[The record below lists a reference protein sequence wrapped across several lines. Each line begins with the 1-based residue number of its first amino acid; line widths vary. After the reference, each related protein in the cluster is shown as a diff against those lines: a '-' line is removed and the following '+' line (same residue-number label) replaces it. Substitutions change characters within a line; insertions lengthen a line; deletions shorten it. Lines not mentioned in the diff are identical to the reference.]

1 MCVINR
7 SGSVASRARRG
18 SSFVPLSAFKAFGS
32 LGGWTYSELMVRGK
46 ESVFRKAGNVNS
58 PFVEAVLELSPA
70 GVVVSSL
77 SFHIPMSLTRAAVRE
92 RLAGLLD
99 ASSSLSDDII

>member
-32 LGGWTYSELMVRGK
+32 LGGWTYSELMVRGRG
-46 ESVFRKAGNVNS
+46 SVFRKAGNVNS
-58 PFVEAVLELSPA
+58 PFVEAVLEPSSA
-70 GVVVSSL
+70 GGVSSL
-77 SFHIPMSLTRAAVRE
+77 SFPIPMSLTRAVVRG
-92 RLAGLLD
+92 RLAVLLD
-99 ASSSLSDDII
+99 ASISFAIDIL